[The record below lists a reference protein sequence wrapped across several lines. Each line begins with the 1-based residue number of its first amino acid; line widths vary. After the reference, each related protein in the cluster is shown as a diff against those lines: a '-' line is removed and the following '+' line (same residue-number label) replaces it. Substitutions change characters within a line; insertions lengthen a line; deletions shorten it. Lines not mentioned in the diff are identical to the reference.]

1 MAVLAVVVCSS
12 AISAQQNNQ
21 FSSNEFTATAAHD
34 TIDVDVIGTTATAWT
49 VWKWDGTKWVEH
61 ESNPTG
67 WQPAGSFVYILTNPM
82 TAACKYKITGT
93 TSAQSGPYD
102 ADFSGTGP

>member
-1 MAVLAVVVCSS
+1 MISRFPSTTFDSS
-12 AISAQQNNQ
+12 
-21 FSSNEFTATAAHD
+21 
-34 TIDVDVIGTTATAWT
+34 
-49 VWKWDGTKWVEH
+49 
-61 ESNPTG
+61 P
-67 WQPAGSFVYILTNPM
+67 SFVYILTNPM